1 MQSDLQN
8 WLVLRRIQN
17 AGWGVATET
26 ANPGERPQK
35 LDVPGRHLT
44 DCLIDALF
52 GGADLDRVG
61 FAKLIDRRKFIEFRP
76 CCCDPCLIG
85 WQGCADYEN
94 QNSAEENQDA
104 RGTASNRSEE
114 RRVGKECRSR
124 WSP

>member
-8 WLVLRRIQN
+8 GLVLWRIQN
-17 AGWGVATET
+17 AGWGCATEA
-26 ANPGERPQK
+26 ANPRNRSQE
-35 LDVPGRHLT
+35 LDLSGLHQM

-52 GGADLDRVG
+52 GSADLDRMG
-61 FAKLIDRRKFIEFRP
+61 FAELIDGRKFIELRP

-104 RGTASNRSEE
+104 RGTASNGQQSQ
-114 RRVGKECRSR
+114 G
-124 WSP
+124 PQH